1 MGAGGLQASGNLR
14 ASASLKAS
22 GYRVSRYHRAS
33 GYTLLELLFASAL
46 IAILSAI
53 AVPQSLAGV
62 DRARAASAARYLAS
76 RMAVARSQAVLR
88 STHVALRF
96 EGESPRITF
105 RTFADGNRNGVLT
118 ADITAGIDV
127 PLDAAIL
134 LGDLYSGVAIAVA
147 GEAGSGPVRLGSSNL
162 LSFTPLG
169 TATSGSVFV
178 RGRDGSQYA
187 IRVLGATGRTRV
199 QRFVV
204 HSRTWIDA
212 F

>member
-1 MGAGGLQASGNLR
+1 MVAGGLQASGNLQ
-14 ASASLKAS
+14 ASGSLQAS
-22 GYRVSRYHRAS
+22 GYHRVS
-33 GYTLLELLFASAL
+33 GYTLLELLFVTAL
-46 IAILSAI
+46 IAIVSAI
-53 AVPQSLAGV
+53 AVPQSLASV

-88 STHVALRF
+88 SAHVALRF
-96 EGESPRITF
+96 EDGPSGITF
-105 RTFADGNRNGVLT
+105 RPFGDGNGDGVLA
-118 ADITAGIDV
+118 ADIAAGIDA
-127 PLDAAIL
+127 PLDTAVL

-147 GEAGSGPVRLGSSNL
+147 GEAGSDPVRLGSSNL

-178 RGRDGSQYA
+178 RGRDGSQFA

-204 HSRTWIDA
+204 HSRTWVDA

>member
-1 MGAGGLQASGNLR
+1 
-14 ASASLKAS
+14 
-22 GYRVSRYHRAS
+22 V
-33 GYTLLELLFASAL
+33 
-46 IAILSAI
+46 SAI

-76 RMAVARSQAVLR
+76 RMAVARSQAVMR

-96 EGESPRITF
+96 EGEPPGIMF

-118 ADITAGIDV
+118 ADIAAGIDA
-127 PLDAAIL
+127 PLDAAVL

-147 GEAGSGPVRLGSSNL
+147 GEAGSDPVRLGSSNL

-178 RGRDGSQYA
+178 RGRDGSQFA

-204 HSRTWIDA
+204 HSRSWVDA

>member
-1 MGAGGLQASGNLR
+1 MVAGG
-14 ASASLKAS
+14 LKAS
-22 GYRVSRYHRAS
+22 GYRVSGYHRAS

-46 IAILSAI
+46 IAIVSAI

-76 RMAVARSQAVLR
+76 RMAVARSQAVMR

-96 EGESPRITF
+96 EGEPPGITF

-118 ADITAGIDV
+118 DDIDAGIDA
-127 PLDAAIL
+127 PLDAAVL

-147 GEAGSGPVRLGSSNL
+147 GEAGSDPVRLSSSNL

-178 RGRDGSQYA
+178 RGRDGSQFA

-204 HSRTWIDA
+204 HNRTWIGA